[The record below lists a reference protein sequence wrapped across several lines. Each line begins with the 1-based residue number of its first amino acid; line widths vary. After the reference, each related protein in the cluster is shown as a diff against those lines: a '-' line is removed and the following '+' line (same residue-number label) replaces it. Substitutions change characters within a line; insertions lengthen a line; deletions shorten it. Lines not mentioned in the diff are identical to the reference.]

1 MFGDIIEGGQAS
13 AISGAFS
20 QFFDGLMQTIL
31 SDLYTTAYK
40 GCQKSFNGLF
50 DSLNNQVS
58 EAANSLVRT
67 PRAWNAS
74 AYRTVRDLSQ
84 TAFLPVAA
92 VFLTVV
98 FAWEMVQIV
107 QNSNQSMQHFK
118 PDNLIFP
125 FIKLALCLLAC
136 SHAFEIIM
144 LFFRIGQMVTQRISG
159 TTVGNFGEGLEFANI
174 VPPSLEH
181 YELGDVVEVVG
192 YSLILKVAGFFAWGI
207 GIVIYI
213 RVIFWFLEIYV
224 MSCAAPIPYAMWMN
238 KEWQQVSVNYTRK
251 MLALMFQGP
260 LMLMLYAIYGG
271 VLGGLPLGSD
281 FLGSLG
287 MIIGS
292 AVTLGAMLFKTS
304 AIADSIFSA
313 H

>member
-1 MFGDIIEGGQAS
+1 MQNVEDIAQGALK
-13 AISGAFS
+13 GAFS
-20 QFFDGLMQTIL
+20 EFWDGLYQTIL
-31 SDLYTTAYK
+31 SDLYKTAYE
-40 GCQKSFNGLF
+40 GCQKTFNGLF
-50 DSLNNQVS
+50 DSLNTNISDAAASLNQ
-58 EAANSLVRT
+58 T
-67 PRAWNAS
+67 PESWNGG
-74 AYRTVRDLSQ
+74 AYSIVKNLSQ

-92 VFLTVV
+92 VFMTVV
-98 FAWEMVQIV
+98 FAWELVQIV

-125 FIKLALCLLAC
+125 LMKLAMCLLAC

-144 LFFRIGQMVTQRISG
+144 FFFKVGQLVTQKITG
-159 TTVGNFGEGLEFANI
+159 AAVGKFGEGLEFTDL
-174 VPPSLEH
+174 VPPTLER
-181 YELGDVVEVVG
+181 YELGDVVNVVG
-192 YSLILKVAGFFAWGI
+192 YSMILCIARFAVWII
-207 GIVIYI
+207 GIIIYI

-224 MSCAAPIPYAMWMN
+224 MSCAAPVPYAMWMN

-251 MLALMFQGP
+251 MLSLMFQGP

-271 VLGGLPLGSD
+271 ILSGLPLGSD
-281 FLGSLG
+281 FIGSLG

-292 AVTLGAMLFKTS
+292 AFTLGAMLFKTS

>member
-1 MFGDIIEGGQAS
+1 MAS
-13 AISGAFS
+13 ISNSLS
-20 QFFDGLMQTIL
+20 QFFDGLMQKIL
-31 SDLYTTAYK
+31 SDLYSTAYS
-40 GCQKSFNGLF
+40 GCEKSFNGLF
-50 DSLNNQVS
+50 DSLNENIS
-58 EAANSLVRT
+58 EAADSLTRT
-67 PRAWNAS
+67 PRSWNAS
-74 AYRTVRDLSQ
+74 AYRTVRDLSE

-98 FAWEMVQIV
+98 FAWELVQIV
-107 QNSNQSMQHFK
+107 QNSNQSQHFK
-118 PDNLIFP
+118 VDNLIFP
-125 FIKLALCLLAC
+125 MIKLAMCLFAC
-136 SHAFEIIM
+136 THAFQIIM
-144 LFFRIGQMVTQRISG
+144 IFYEIGQMVTRKITG
-159 TTVGNFGEGLEFANI
+159 TAIGNFGDGLQFANL
-174 VPPSLEH
+174 VPSTLEK
-181 YELGDVVEVVG
+181 YALSDVMTVVG
-192 YSLILKVAGFFAWGI
+192 YSLLLIIANVAVKAM

-271 VLGGLPLGSD
+271 ILSGMPLGSD
-281 FLGSLG
+281 FVGSLG

-292 AVTLGAMLFKTS
+292 ALALIAMLFKTS

>member
-1 MFGDIIEGGQAS
+1 MPDIGDVFENMGD
-13 AISGAFS
+13 AFS
-20 QFFDGLMQTIL
+20 EFWDGLYQTIL
-31 SDLYTTAYK
+31 SDLYKTAYT

-50 DSLNNQVS
+50 NSLNTHIS
-58 EAANSLVRT
+58 EAAVSLNQT
-67 PRAWNAS
+67 PEGWNAS
-74 AYRTVRDLSQ
+74 AYSTVSSLSQ
-84 TAFLPVAA
+84 AAFLPVAA

-118 PDNLIFP
+118 PETLVFP
-125 FIKLALCLLAC
+125 FIKLAMCLLAC

-144 LFFRIGQMVTQRISG
+144 FFFKIGQTVTQNI
-159 TTVGNFGEGLEFANI
+159 TETEVGNFGEGLEFANL
-174 VPPSLEH
+174 VSPTLER
-181 YELGDVVEVVG
+181 YELGDVMTVAG
-192 YSLILKVAGFFAWGI
+192 YSLMLLGARFAVWVI
-207 GIVIYI
+207 GIIIYI

-238 KEWQQVSVNYTRK
+238 KEWQQSSVNYTRK
-251 MLALMFQGP
+251 MLSLMFQGP

-271 VLGGLPLGSD
+271 VLSGLPLGSD
-281 FLGSLG
+281 FVGSLG
-287 MIIGS
+287 MVIAS
-292 AVTLGAMLFKTS
+292 AFTLGAMLFKTS

>member
-1 MFGDIIEGGQAS
+1 MANIGDVVQGALT
-13 AISGAFS
+13 GAFS
-20 QFFDGLMQTIL
+20 EFWDGLYQTIL
-31 SDLYTTAYK
+31 SELYTTAYK

-50 DSLNNQVS
+50 DSLNNNVN
-58 EAANSLVRT
+58 EAAVSLNQT
-67 PRAWNAS
+67 PESWNAS
-74 AYRTVRDLSQ
+74 AYAMVLNLSR

-92 VFLTVV
+92 VFLTIV

-118 PDNLIFP
+118 PDNLLFP
-125 FIKLALCLLAC
+125 FMKLVMCLLAC

-144 LFFRIGQMVTQRISG
+144 FFFKIGQMVTQKISG
-159 TTVGNFGEGLEFANI
+159 TTIGNFGDGLEFANI
-174 VPPSLEH
+174 ISPTLEH
-181 YELGDVVEVVG
+181 YELGDVMDVVG
-192 YSLILKVAGFFAWGI
+192 YSLLLKVAGIIVWGI
-207 GIVIYI
+207 GIIIYI
-213 RVIFWFLEIYV
+213 RVMFWFLEIYV

-251 MLALMFQGP
+251 MLALMFQEP

-271 VLGGLPLGSD
+271 VLGSLPLGSD
-281 FLGSLG
+281 FIGSLG

-292 AVTLGAMLFKTS
+292 AFALGAMLFKTS

>member
-1 MFGDIIEGGQAS
+1 MPNLIPGGEAGGLY
-13 AISGAFS
+13 GAFS
-20 QFFDGLMQTIL
+20 EFWDGLYQTIL

-40 GCQKSFNGLF
+40 GCLKSFNGLF
-50 DSLNNQVS
+50 DSLNSHVS
-58 EAANSLVRT
+58 EAASSLVRT
-67 PRAWNAS
+67 PQAWNAS
-74 AYRTVRDLSQ
+74 AYGMVRELSQ
-84 TAFLPVAA
+84 KAFLPVAA
-92 VFLTVV
+92 VFLAVV
-98 FAWEMVQIV
+98 FAWEMTQIV

-125 FIKLALCLLAC
+125 FMKLALCLLAC

-144 LFFRIGQMVTQRISG
+144 LFFRIGQFVTQKISG
-159 TTVGNFGEGLEFANI
+159 TTVGNFGEGLEFTNI
-174 VPPSLEH
+174 VAPSLEH

-192 YSLILKVAGFFAWGI
+192 YSLLLKGASIAAWLI
-207 GIVIYI
+207 GIIIYI
-213 RVIFWFLEIYV
+213 RVIYWFLEIYV
-224 MSCAAPIPYAMWMN
+224 MSCAAPVPYAMWMN

-271 VLGGLPLGSD
+271 VLGGLPIGSD

-292 AVTLGAMLFKTS
+292 AFTLGAMLFKTS
-304 AIADSIFSA
+304 AIADSIFNA

>member
-1 MFGDIIEGGQAS
+1 MNS
-13 AISGAFS
+13 SKLS
-20 QFFDGLMQTIL
+20 QFFDDLLQMIL

-50 DSLNNQVS
+50 DSLNNYVS

-74 AYRTVRDLSQ
+74 AYRMVRDLSQ

-92 VFLTVV
+92 VFLAIV

-118 PDNLIFP
+118 PENLIYP
-125 FIKLALCLLAC
+125 FLKLVLCLLAC

-144 LFFRIGQMVTQRISG
+144 LFFRIGQTVTQKISG
-159 TTVGNFGEGLEFANI
+159 TAIGSFGEGLDFSNI
-174 VPPSLEH
+174 VAPSLAR

-192 YSLILKVAGFFAWGI
+192 YSLILKVAKFAVWLMGI
-207 GIVIYI
+207 IIYI

-224 MSCAAPIPYAMWMN
+224 MSCAAPIPYSMWMN

-271 VLGGLPLGSD
+271 VLGGLPIGSD
-281 FLGSLG
+281 FIGSLG

-292 AVTLGAMLFKTS
+292 ASVLGTMLFKTS
-304 AIADSIFSA
+304 AIADSIFNA

>member
-1 MFGDIIEGGQAS
+1 MDI
-13 AISGAFS
+13 GATLS
-20 QFFDGLMQTIL
+20 QFFDGLMQKIL
-31 SDLYTTAYK
+31 SGLYGAAYG
-40 GCQKSFNGLF
+40 GCQKMFNGLF
-50 DSLNNQVS
+50 DSLNTRIS
-58 EAANSLVRT
+58 EAADSLGRT

-98 FAWEMVQIV
+98 FAWELVQTV

-125 FIKLALCLLAC
+125 FIKLAMCILAC
-136 SHAFEIIM
+136 SHAFGIIM
-144 LFFRIGQMVTQRISG
+144 FFFKIGQMVTQKITG
-159 TTVGNFGEGLEFANI
+159 TIGAFGEGLEFANL
-174 VPPSLEH
+174 VPATLAH
-181 YELGDVVEVVG
+181 YGSGDVMTVFG
-192 YSLILKVAGFFAWGI
+192 YLLLLVFANVAVQAI

-224 MSCAAPIPYAMWMN
+224 MSCAAPVPYAMWMN

-251 MLALMFQGP
+251 MLSLMFQGP

-271 VLGGLPLGSD
+271 ILGGLPMGSN
-281 FLGSLG
+281 FVGSLG

-292 AVTLGAMLFKTS
+292 AFALLGMLFKTS
-304 AIADSIFSA
+304 AIADSIFGA